1 MKLVALVNNRR
12 FVIDLE
18 ADPSREGAFLVY
30 LNGEEILV
38 EIIELKPTSI
48 TLGIG
53 GWVGFFEY
61 SRKHGKLKEVIHANK
76 TYEVEVKSPHQD
88 ELEKLLDRFRKG
100 DAGPSVEKQIVAPM
114 PGKILEIYVKQ
125 GDKVEL
131 GQVVGVLEAMKMENE
146 LGSTVEGVVK
156 EVKVKKG
163 DSVVLNQVL
172 IEFE

>member
-1 MKLVALVNNRR
+1 MKLVAVINNRR
-12 FVIDLE
+12 FALDLQ

-30 LNGEEILV
+30 VDGEEVPV

-61 SRKHGKLKEVIHANK
+61 ARKHGKLKEVIHSNK
-76 TYEVEVKSPHQD
+76 TYEVEIKSPHQD
-88 ELEKLLDRFRKG
+88 ELEKLLERFRKG
-100 DAGPSVEKQIVAPM
+100 DAGPSIEKQILAPM
-114 PGKILEIYVKQ
+114 PGKILEVYVKE
-125 GDKVEL
+125 GDRVEL